1 MPTLY
6 LFNSNNNRFLDDILL
21 LSNINESYIAKDIEC
36 NEQNIKEIMQNKDI
50 SNGMLIFIN
59 DGQNNNELLEKIK
72 NTLQLK
78 NTTYLKR
85 LNACDVYLIK

>member
-1 MPTLY
+1 M
-6 LFNSNNNRFLDDILL
+6 RK
-21 LSNINESYIAKDIEC
+21 INKKKQLIYTYIE
-36 NEQNIKEIMQNKDI
+36 ENIKEIMQNKNI